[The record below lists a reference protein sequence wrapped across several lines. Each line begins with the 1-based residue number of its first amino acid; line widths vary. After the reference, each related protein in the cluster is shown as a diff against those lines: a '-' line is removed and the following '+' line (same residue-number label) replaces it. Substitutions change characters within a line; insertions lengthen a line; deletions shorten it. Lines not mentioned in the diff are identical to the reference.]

1 MKKYIKP
8 TVQAIEI
15 KNDSILAG
23 SDPSLNNAQGNGS
36 WHSKIWNGEDW
47 DEEDY

>member
-8 TVQAIEI
+8 ISKVVEI
-15 KNDSILAG
+15 DSNAILAG

-36 WHSKIWNGEDW
+36 WHAKQNDW
-47 DEEDY
+47 DDEDF